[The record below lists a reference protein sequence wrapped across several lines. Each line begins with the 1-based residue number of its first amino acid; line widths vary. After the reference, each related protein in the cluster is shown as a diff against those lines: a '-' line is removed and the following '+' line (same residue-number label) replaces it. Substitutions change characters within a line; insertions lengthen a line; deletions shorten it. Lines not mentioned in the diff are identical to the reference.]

1 MTPVEKQPAYLKKRI
16 SPCGNSVEKCGL
28 LASGH
33 VLPMKDFFT
42 EISRTILNPVE
53 KPTSPTQ
60 VFSRFFHGV
69 FTEVFT
75 DTDVFFHG
83 VFTEVFTDTDTFF
96 QSGFHGGF
104 HDPFCR
110 CFWTS
115 KFVFSRVF
123 SWLFP
128 CSRPASRH
136 HVVARGPGGP
146 RARGPGPGPQ
156 AKVHFPCAGIVAKCV
171 SCESSIAAPLVSGNL
186 MTTTM
191 TACFAPVNRKHSSH
205 KMNVSH

>member
-1 MTPVEKQPAYLKKRI
+1 MEKQPAYLKKRI
-16 SPCGNSVEKCGL
+16 SPCGNSVEKCGQ

-33 VLPMKDFFT
+33 VLPMKDLFT

-60 VFSRFFHGV
+60 VFSRFV
-69 FTEVFT
+69 
-75 DTDVFFHG
+75 HG

>member
-1 MTPVEKQPAYLKKRI
+1 MPHVKKRI
-16 SPCGNSVEKCGL
+16 RPCGNSVEKCGL

-42 EISRTILNPVE
+42 EISRTILYPVE
-53 KPTSPTQ
+53 KPTSPTL

-75 DTDVFFHG
+75 DTYVFFHG

-136 HVVARGPGGP
+136 HVVARRPKGQ
-146 RARGPGPGPQ
+146 GPGPGPPGQ
-156 AKVHFPCAGIVAKCV
+156 SAF
-171 SCESSIAAPLVSGNL
+171 SMRGNRCK
-186 MTTTM
+186 M
-191 TACFAPVNRKHSSH
+191 CF
-205 KMNVSH
+205 M

>member
-1 MTPVEKQPAYLKKRI
+1 MEKPILTPVEKQLAYLKKRI

-42 EISRTILNPVE
+42 EISRAILDPVE
-53 KPTSPTQ
+53 KPISPLGFFQDLFTE
-60 VFSRFFHGV
+60 FSRRFSRTQMRFFKVV

-75 DTDVFFHG
+75 TLFAGASGRPNLFFHG
-83 VFTEVFTDTDTFF
+83 F
-96 QSGFHGGF
+96 SHG
-104 HDPFCR
+104 
-110 CFWTS
+110 CFPAAGQHLGIML
-115 KFVFSRVF
+115 SR
-123 SWLFP
+123 
-128 CSRPASRH
+128 
-136 HVVARGPGGP
+136 GGP
-146 RARGPGPGPQ
+146 RARGPVPGPQ

>member
-1 MTPVEKQPAYLKKRI
+1 MWTAGFWSRFTNERFVHGDFTDDFE
-16 SPCGNSVEKCGL
+16 PCGKTNFTH
-28 LASGH
+28 SG
-33 VLPMKDFFT
+33 FFK
-42 EISRTILNPVE
+42 ICSR
-53 KPTSPTQ
+53 S
-60 VFSRFFHGV
+60 FHGGFRGHRCV
-69 FTEVFT
+69 CSRS
-75 DTDVFFHG
+75 FHG
-83 VFTEVFTDTDTFF
+83 GFHGHRHIF

-146 RARGPGPGPQ
+146 RASGPGPGPQ

-171 SCESSIAAPLVSGNL
+171 SCESSIAARLVS
-186 MTTTM
+186 
-191 TACFAPVNRKHSSH
+191 AI
-205 KMNVSH
+205 